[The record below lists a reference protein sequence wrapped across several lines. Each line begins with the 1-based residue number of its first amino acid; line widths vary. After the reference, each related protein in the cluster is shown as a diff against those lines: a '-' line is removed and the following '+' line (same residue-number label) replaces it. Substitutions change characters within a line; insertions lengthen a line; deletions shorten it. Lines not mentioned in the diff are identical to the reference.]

1 LEAAHLGGIGDN
13 PEGIP
18 GFQGLLGLGGT
29 VDEEA
34 HEVRVHQLCLPH
46 SV

>member
-1 LEAAHLGGIGDN
+1 MNPRGISLSADFTHHIFFPVPGD
-13 PEGIP
+13 
-18 GFQGLLGLGGT
+18 GLGGT
-29 VDEEA
+29 GDEEA